1 MKLAKRY
8 KDDENPV
15 LALEESDKEEAIKIG
30 KYAENLW
37 YRKWIELGEKD
48 HGSCCGGKG
57 IKVWFR
63 GKGKRYARP
72 TLVVQC
78 DWVQG
83 NISAQESKDKA
94 LEYVKE
100 FLIVC
105 IWILYIGISFA
116 FQDIREAEKEL
127 EELKR
132 KENK

>member
-8 KDDENPV
+8 KDDENPI

-30 KYAENLW
+30 EYAKDLW
-37 YRKWIELGEKD
+37 YQKWVELGEKD

-57 IKVWFR
+57 IKVWFK
-63 GKGKRYARP
+63 GKGKRYARQ
-72 TLVVQC
+72 TFIVQC

-100 FLIVC
+100 FLIDN
-105 IWILYIGISFA
+105 A
-116 FQDIREAEKEL
+116 FYDDGYM
-127 EELKR
+127 
-132 KENK
+132 N